1 MVFNGH
7 PDTIS
12 IRVVLVPTIE
22 DVTVV
27 LDTSKRIM
35 GKSRCHEHIFIN
47 AFEVFGE
54 EFLHSTCAIYL
65 GVDYNDQKRSF
76 NNPLHVVETEIFY
89 CKNCQDIL
97 KIYFQKLGKEFQRT
111 LRYSI
116 TNL

>member
-1 MVFNGH
+1 MLRLLPCFDNDCWLLGEEYRVLTESCRMVFDGH

-47 AFEVFGE
+47 AFEVFGK

-65 GVDYNDQKRSF
+65 GVDLQ
-76 NNPLHVVETEIFY
+76 
-89 CKNCQDIL
+89 
-97 KIYFQKLGKEFQRT
+97 
-111 LRYSI
+111 
-116 TNL
+116 